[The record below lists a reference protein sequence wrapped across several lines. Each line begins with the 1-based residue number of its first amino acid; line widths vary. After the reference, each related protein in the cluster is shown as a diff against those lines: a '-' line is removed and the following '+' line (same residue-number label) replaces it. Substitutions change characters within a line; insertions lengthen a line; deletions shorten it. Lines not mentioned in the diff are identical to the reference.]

1 MKHYFILFNI
11 WADNISKDYVLSTED
26 SNGKILKRVKHCL
39 EKNVLFFH
47 ISLCRFLAENKLI

>member
-11 WADNISKDYVLSTED
+11 WADNISKDYVLSRKHSKEK
-26 SNGKILKRVKHCL
+26 NLKRVKHCL

-47 ISLCRFLAENKLI
+47 ISLCRFLAENTLI